1 METFYRDKFEKV
13 EERSQ
18 RLDRTGEK
26 LEDNDAS
33 TPVEEEA
40 SPTPDEEAAQEIIQV
55 GSVKLFIS
63 STDKNVTLAASN

>member
-33 TPVEEEA
+33 THVEEEA
-40 SPTPDEEAAQEIIQV
+40 SPNPDE
-55 GSVKLFIS
+55 
-63 STDKNVTLAASN
+63 